1 VSTKGSA
8 ADFSTT
14 TDALRSSCAEVT
26 IGNVISAA
34 HINAWG
40 SLINKFLVFL
50 RDVDT
55 SATAV
60 SGGFPIRKVTTV
72 YYNTI

>member
-1 VSTKGSA
+1 
-8 ADFSTT
+8 
-14 TDALRSSCAEVT
+14 VT